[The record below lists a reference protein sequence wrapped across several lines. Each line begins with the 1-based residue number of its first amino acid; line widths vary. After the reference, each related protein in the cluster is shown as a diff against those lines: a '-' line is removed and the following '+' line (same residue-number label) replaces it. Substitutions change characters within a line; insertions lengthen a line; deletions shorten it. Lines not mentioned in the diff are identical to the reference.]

1 MTKGKV
7 SIKKYSNLPGFNM
20 SIGFTI
26 FYVSILL
33 LIPLSTIFFNSLN
46 ISFKEFIE
54 IVTNERVIKSYKIS
68 FGTAF
73 IAAIINMIFGL
84 VIAWIIVRYKFLGN
98 KFIDAIIDI
107 PFALPTA
114 VAGIAL
120 TSIYG
125 PNGIIGK
132 FFINMRIK
140 IAFTP
145 IGIIIALIFI
155 GLPFVVR
162 TVQPVLESL
171 DRECEE
177 AALSLGASKFITFIK
192 VIFPELIPSLIT
204 GFTLAFARG
213 LGEYG
218 SVVFIAGNIPMK
230 TEITPLLIRSKLEQY
245 DYNGATAIALIL
257 LISSFIILFSMN
269 ILQWINKRKKIA
281 W

>member
-1 MTKGKV
+1 MTKRKV
-7 SIKKYSNLPGFNM
+7 SIKKYSNLPGFNI

-84 VIAWIIVRYKFLGN
+84 IIAWVLVRYKFLGH
-98 KFIDAIIDI
+98 KLIDAIIDI

-125 PNGIIGK
+125 PNGVIGK
-132 FFINMRIK
+132 FFIKIGIK

-171 DRECEE
+171 DKECEE
-177 AALSLGASKFITFIK
+177 ASLCLGASRVRTFLK
-192 VIFPELIPSLIT
+192 VILPELLPSLIT

-245 DYNGATAIALIL
+245 DYSGATAIALIL
-257 LISSFIILFSMN
+257 LVSSFIILFSIN
-269 ILQWINKRKKIA
+269 FIQWINKRKRIF
-281 W
+281 

>member
-98 KFIDAIIDI
+98 KLIDAIIDI

-281 W
+281 

>member
-230 TEITPLLIRSKLEQY
+230 TEIAPLLIRSKLEQY

-281 W
+281 

>member
-1 MTKGKV
+1 MTKRKV
-7 SIKKYSNLPGFNM
+7 SIKKYSNLPGFNI

-84 VIAWIIVRYKFLGN
+84 IIAWIIVRYKFLGN

-132 FFINMRIK
+132 IFMNIGVK

-281 W
+281 

>member
-1 MTKGKV
+1 MTKRKR
-7 SIKKYSNLPGFNM
+7 SIKKYSNLPGFNI
-20 SIGFTI
+20 SIGFTV
-26 FYVSILL
+26 FYISVLL
-33 LIPLSTIFFNSLN
+33 LIPLSTIFINSLN
-46 ISFKEFIE
+46 INLKEFID

-73 IAAIINMIFGL
+73 IAAIINMVFGL
-84 VIAWIIVRYKFLGN
+84 VVAWVLVRYKFLGN
-98 KFIDAIIDI
+98 KFMDSIIDI

-125 PNGIIGK
+125 PNGVIGK
-132 FFINMRIK
+132 FFIKIGVK

-155 GLPFVVR
+155 GIPFVVR

-177 AALSLGASKFITFIK
+177 ASLSLGASKFITFKK
-192 VIFPELIPSLIT
+192 VILPELIPSLIT

-245 DYNGATAIALIL
+245 DYSGATAIALIL
-257 LISSFIILFSMN
+257 LISSFIILFSIN
-269 ILQWINKRKKIA
+269 VLQWINKRKKIA
-281 W
+281 

>member
-84 VIAWIIVRYKFLGN
+84 IIAWIIVRYKFLGN

-132 FFINMRIK
+132 IFMNIGVK

-230 TEITPLLIRSKLEQY
+230 TEIAPLLIRSKLEQY
-245 DYNGATAIALIL
+245 DYNGATAIALVL

>member
-7 SIKKYSNLPGFNM
+7 SIKKYSNLPGFNI

-73 IAAIINMIFGL
+73 VAAVINMIFGL

-132 FFINMRIK
+132 FFMNMGIK

-155 GLPFVVR
+155 GFPFVVR

-177 AALSLGASKFITFIK
+177 AALSLGASKFITFVK
-192 VIFPELIPSLIT
+192 VILPELIPSLIT

-257 LISSFIILFSMN
+257 LISSFFILFSMN

-281 W
+281 

>member
-1 MTKGKV
+1 MTKRKV
-7 SIKKYSNLPGFNM
+7 SIKKYSNLPGFNI

-84 VIAWIIVRYKFLGN
+84 VIAWIIVRYEFLGN
-98 KFIDAIIDI
+98 KLIDAIIDI

-230 TEITPLLIRSKLEQY
+230 TEIAPLLIRSKLEQY

-281 W
+281 

>member
-1 MTKGKV
+1 MTKRKV
-7 SIKKYSNLPGFNM
+7 SIKKYSNLPGFNI

-84 VIAWIIVRYKFLGN
+84 IIAWIIVRYKFLGN

-132 FFINMRIK
+132 IFMNIGVK

-245 DYNGATAIALIL
+245 DYNGATAIALVL

-281 W
+281 

>member
-7 SIKKYSNLPGFNM
+7 SIKKYSNLPGFNI

-73 IAAIINMIFGL
+73 VAAVINMIFGL

-132 FFINMRIK
+132 FFMNMGIK

-177 AALSLGASKFITFIK
+177 AALSLGASKFITFVK
-192 VIFPELIPSLIT
+192 VILPELIPSLIT

-281 W
+281 

>member
-1 MTKGKV
+1 MTKRKV
-7 SIKKYSNLPGFNM
+7 SIKKYSNLPGFNI

-73 IAAIINMIFGL
+73 IAAIINMILGL
-84 VIAWIIVRYKFLGN
+84 IIAWIIVRYKFLGN

-132 FFINMRIK
+132 FFMNIGVK

-245 DYNGATAIALIL
+245 DYNGATAIALVL

-281 W
+281 

>member
-84 VIAWIIVRYKFLGN
+84 VIAWIIVRYEFLGN
-98 KFIDAIIDI
+98 KLIDAIIDI

-230 TEITPLLIRSKLEQY
+230 TEIAPLLIRSKLEQY

-281 W
+281 

>member
-7 SIKKYSNLPGFNM
+7 SIKKYSNLPGFNI

-84 VIAWIIVRYKFLGN
+84 VVAWIIVRYKFLGN

-132 FFINMRIK
+132 FFMNMGIK

-177 AALSLGASKFITFIK
+177 AALSLGASKFITFVK
-192 VIFPELIPSLIT
+192 VILPELIPSLIT

-281 W
+281 

>member
-7 SIKKYSNLPGFNM
+7 SIKKYSNLPGFNI

-84 VIAWIIVRYKFLGN
+84 VVAWIIVRYKFLGN

-132 FFINMRIK
+132 FFMNMGIK

-192 VIFPELIPSLIT
+192 VILPELIPSLIT

-281 W
+281 

>member
-1 MTKGKV
+1 MTKRKV
-7 SIKKYSNLPGFNM
+7 SIKKYSNLPGFNI

-84 VIAWIIVRYKFLGN
+84 IIAWIIVRYKFLGN

-132 FFINMRIK
+132 FFMNIGVK

-204 GFTLAFARG
+204 GFTLAFAKG

-245 DYNGATAIALIL
+245 DYNGATAIALVL

-281 W
+281 

>member
-1 MTKGKV
+1 MTKRKV
-7 SIKKYSNLPGFNM
+7 SIKKYSNLPGFNI

-84 VIAWIIVRYKFLGN
+84 IIAWIIVRYKFLGN

-132 FFINMRIK
+132 FFMNIGVK

-245 DYNGATAIALIL
+245 DYNGATAIALVL

-281 W
+281 